1 MEYIAM
7 AIPAF
12 FVLMG
17 LELGYA
23 WWRKRQL
30 YRLGDTVNDLSC
42 GILQQLGGLLMAG
55 LLVYG
60 YVLIYEHMRLFQIP
74 ASGFWPLALC
84 WVLVDF
90 CYYWFHR
97 LSHEVNFL
105 WAAHLVHHQSE
116 EYNLAVALRQSLFQQ
131 IFSTPF
137 YLPLALLGFPLEL
150 FGAALAFNT
159 LYQFWIHTRAIG
171 KLGFIERIFM
181 TPSHHRVHHGRN
193 PKYIDKNHGG
203 TFIIWDKLFG
213 TFYEEEEEPTYGITK
228 PLASWNP
235 IWANVHYWQELWQA
249 ARRATRVRDKLA
261 MFLKP
266 PGWFPAEL
274 GGFQAPPELRGDES
288 PFYVALARNLN
299 LYGLLQFAVLN
310 LGVALYL
317 QQAPNLGALSIG
329 AGAVLIAFNLLC
341 LGFLF
346 EARALFW
353 RLELLRLALAPLAP
367 LALIELRPLTVW
379 VGLTFYAALSLA
391 CLKLIHSAN
400 RARLSPA

>member
-23 WWRKRQL
+23 HWRKLAL
-30 YRLGDTVNDLSC
+30 YRLGDAVNDLSL
-42 GILQQLGGLLMAG
+42 GILSQLGGLLMAG
-55 LLVYG
+55 LLVFG
-60 YVLIYEHMRLFQIP
+60 YVAIYEHARLFDLP
-74 ASGFWPLALC
+74 GHGVWPLVVC
-84 WVLVDF
+84 WILVDF

-97 LSHEVNFL
+97 ASHEVNFL

-131 IFSTPF
+131 VFSTVF
-137 YLPLALLGFPLEL
+137 YFPLALLGFPPKL
-150 FGAALAFNT
+150 FGTAVAFNT

-171 KLGFIERIFM
+171 KLGLIEKIFM

-228 PLASWNP
+228 PLESWNP
-235 IWANVHYWQELWQA
+235 LWANVHYWVELWQA
-249 ARRATRVRDKLA
+249 ASRATRLGDKLA
-261 MFLKP
+261 IFLKP

-274 GGFQAPPELRGDES
+274 GGFQPPPPLRGDERN
-288 PFYVALARNLN
+288 FYVPLARNLN
-299 LYGLLQFAVLN
+299 LYGLLQFAALN

-317 QQAPNLGALSIG
+317 QQAPQLGSLSIVGGALMITYS
-329 AGAVLIAFNLLC
+329 LFC

-353 RLELLRLALAPLAP
+353 RLEALRLVTWPLAP
-367 LALIELRPLTVW
+367 FVVPELRVLPVW
-379 VGLTFYAALSLA
+379 LGLAVYAALSLGV
-391 CLKLIHSAN
+391 LKLLHGAN
-400 RARLSPA
+400 RARLAPA